1 MRKSLLL
8 LCLSIFTLLAGAQI
22 IVTNPA
28 FVTKDYTGQIEIVY
42 DATKGTAGLKDYT
55 GADGVY
61 AHTGVI
67 TTASATDKDWKHA
80 PAWGDNAA
88 KYKMTSLGSNK
99 WKLIITP
106 NIAGYYGLT
115 TGEVVNKLAFVFR
128 NGIPTGTPP
137 NLIYKEGKDV
147 GGTDI
152 FVPLYDAG
160 LNVAFT
166 SPTSN
171 QSVTAGSSV
180 SFVVTSSLSADLSLS
195 VNGTVAASVAGATT
209 LSHTYQFVTPND
221 YLVVATASIGG
232 STVYD
237 TLRVNVPSAVV
248 TEARPAGVK
257 NGINYNS
264 DTSVTLVLHAPT
276 KNNVFVIGEF
286 NDWSKLNA
294 YQMKKDGEYWWIT
307 LNDLTPGKL
316 YSYQY
321 LVDGSI
327 RISDPYTELVLDP
340 WNDPW
345 INEKYNRF
353 PNLKAYPAGK
363 TEGLVAT
370 FQTAKTA
377 YNWEV
382 TNFATP
388 SRDNMVI
395 YELLLR
401 DFTVEKSLEAA
412 ITKLDYLKT
421 LGITAVELMPIQ
433 EFDGNESW
441 GYNPNHYFAPDKAYG
456 SPEMYKKF
464 IDECHKRG
472 MAVIID
478 VVFNHATG
486 NNPMAA
492 LFWNAATSKTT
503 SSNPWF
509 NVSAPHPYSVFH
521 DYNHEYA
528 GTRDYFKRVLQYW
541 IQEYKVDG
549 YRLDLTKG
557 FTQNSSSESTASN
570 YDQSRIN
577 ILTDYYN
584 AAKAEKS
591 DVMFI
596 LEHFC
601 NYDEELALANNGMYL
616 WRKVNNA
623 YSQSAMGYAAD
634 SDFGAMNSLPRKWV
648 GYAESHDE
656 ERNFFKAKS
665 YGSGSVKTDS
675 VYRVS
680 RVPLNIA
687 FATLIPGPKMLW
699 QFQEMGYDYS
709 IDSQGG
715 RTNAK
720 PSAWGWLNLAH
731 RKAAYETAAKI
742 ITIRKM
748 FPTAFTE
755 GNFDLKTG
763 TSDWENGRVI
773 SLTHSDLNLVVMGN
787 FKPDAGATV
796 YATFP
801 KTGMWYNAITGEST
815 YVSSNNTS
823 YPVNAGKVLILADR
837 KINFPSGID
846 DPYLEDI
853 EDFLYPT
860 VTSGRVYIKNATH
873 QNELKVFNVQ
883 GQEIKTLSNVGEID
897 LSELQAGLYLIKM
910 KTLSTEVSG
919 KVLKY

>member
-8 LCLSIFTLLAGAQI
+8 LCVSIFTLLAGAQI

-28 FVTKDYTGQIEIVY
+28 FVTKDYTGQIEVIY
-42 DATKGTAGLKDYT
+42 DATKGTAGLKDYA

-80 PAWGDNAA
+80 PTWGDNAA
-88 KYKMTSLGSNK
+88 KYKMTSLGNNK

-106 NIAGYYGLT
+106 NMAGYYNLT
-115 TGEVVNKLAFVFR
+115 AGEVVNKLAFVFR
-128 NGIPTGTPP
+128 NGTPTGTT
-137 NLIYKEGKDV
+137 YKEGKDV

-152 FVPLYDAG
+152 FVPIYDAG

-166 SPTSN
+166 SPTTN

-180 SFVVTSSLSADLSLS
+180 SFVVTSSLAADLSLS
-195 VNGTVAASVAGATT
+195 VNEAVVASVSTATT
-209 LSHTYQFVTPND
+209 LTHTYQFAASND
-221 YLVVATASIGG
+221 YLVVAAASTGG
-232 STVYD
+232 TTVYD

-248 TEARPAGVK
+248 SEARPAGVK

-294 YQMKKDGEYWWIT
+294 YQLKKDGEYWWIT
-307 LNDLTPGKL
+307 INNLTPGRL
-316 YSYQY
+316 YGFQY

-345 INEKYNRF
+345 INEKYNRY
-353 PNLKAYPAGK
+353 PNLKAYPSGK

-421 LGITAVELMPIQ
+421 LGITAVELMPIH

-503 SSNPWF
+503 STNPWF
-509 NVSAPHPYSVFH
+509 NVDAPHPYSVFH

-557 FTQNSSSESTASN
+557 FTQNASSESTASN

-584 AAKAEKS
+584 AAKAVKT

-623 YSQSAMGYAAD
+623 YSQSAMGYSSE
-634 SDFGAMNSLPRKWV
+634 SDFGGMNSLPRKWV

-656 ERNFFKAKS
+656 ERNFYKAKAF
-665 YGSGSVKTDS
+665 GSGTVKTDS
-675 VYRVS
+675 LYRIS

-755 GNFDLKTG
+755 GNFELQIG
-763 TSDWENGRVI
+763 TSNWENGRVI
-773 SLTHSDLNLVVMGN
+773 TLTHSDLNLVVMGN

-823 YPVNAGKVLILADR
+823 YPVNAGQVLILADR
-837 KINFPSGID
+837 KINFASGVD
-846 DPYLEDI
+846 NPVI
-853 EDFLYPT
+853 EERNDFLYPT
-860 VTSGRVYIKNATH
+860 ATSGKVYLKDGFS
-873 QNELKVFNVQ
+873 QNEVKVFNIH
-883 GQEIKTLSNVGEID
+883 GQQVKALKDMNEID
-897 LSELQAGLYLIKM
+897 LSELQSGMYLIKM
-910 KTLSTEVSG
+910 KTSSAEMTG

>member
-1 MRKSLLL
+1 MKKSLLL
-8 LCLSIFTLLAGAQI
+8 FCVSIWVLIGQAQI

-28 FVTKDYTGQIEIVY
+28 FITKDYTGQIEIIY

-55 GADGVY
+55 GTDGIY
-61 AHTGVI
+61 AHTGVV
-67 TTASATDKDWKHA
+67 TTTSTTDKDWKHA
-80 PAWGDNAA
+80 PTWGDNAA
-88 KYKMTSLGSNK
+88 KYKLTSLGNNK

-106 NIAGYYGLT
+106 NMTSYYNLSA
-115 TGEVVNKLAFVFR
+115 GEVVKKLAFVFR
-128 NGIPTGTPP
+128 NGTPTGTV
-137 NLIYKEGKDV
+137 YKEGKDV

-166 SPTSN
+166 SPTTN

-180 SFVVTSSLSADLSLS
+180 SFVVTSSSTADLSLS
-195 VNGTVAASVAGATT
+195 VNGTVIASKGATT
-209 LSHTYQFVTPND
+209 TLSYPYQFITPND
-221 YLVVATASIGG
+221 YIVVAAATSGG
-232 STVYD
+232 TTVYD
-237 TLRVNVPSAVV
+237 TLRVNVPTAVV
-248 TEARPAGVK
+248 TEARPAGVI
-257 NGINYNS
+257 NGINYIS
-264 DTSVTLVLHAPT
+264 DTSITLVLHAPS
-276 KNNVFVIGEF
+276 KSNVFVIGEF
-286 NDWSKLNA
+286 NDWSKMNA
-294 YQMKKDGEYWWIT
+294 YQMKKDGDYWWLTI
-307 LNDLTPGKL
+307 NNLTPGRM
-316 YSYQY
+316 YGFQY
-321 LVDGSI
+321 LVDGSL

-353 PNLKAYPAGK
+353 LGLKAYPAGK

-370 FQTAKTA
+370 FQTAKPV

-382 TNFATP
+382 TNFTMP

-401 DFTVEKSLEAA
+401 DFTIEKSLEAA

-456 SPEMYKKF
+456 SPETYKRF

-472 MAVIID
+472 IAVIVD

-492 LFWNAATSKTT
+492 LYWNASVSKTS

-509 NVSAPHPYSVFH
+509 NVDAPHPYSVFH
-521 DYNHEYA
+521 DFNHEYS
-528 GTRDYFKRVLQYW
+528 GTREYFKRVLQYW

-616 WRKVNNA
+616 WRKVNNSF
-623 YSQSAMGYAAD
+623 SQAAMGYSSD
-634 SDFGAMNSLPRKWV
+634 SDFGGMNSLPRKWV

-656 ERNFFKAKS
+656 ERNFFKAKT
-665 YGSGSVKTDS
+665 YGFGSVKTDS
-675 VYRVS
+675 LYRVS
-680 RVPLNIA
+680 RVPLNLA

-709 IDSQGG
+709 IESQGG

-720 PSAWGWLNLAH
+720 PSAWGWLNLSH
-731 RKAAYETAAKI
+731 RKAAYETVAKI
-742 ITIRKM
+742 ISIRKL
-748 FPTAFTE
+748 FPTAFSE
-755 GNFDLKTG
+755 GNFDLQIG
-763 TSDWENGRVI
+763 TSNWENGRVI
-773 SLTHSDLNLVVMGN
+773 TLTHGDLNLVVMGN
-787 FKPDAGATV
+787 FKPDAGATI

-815 YVSSNNTS
+815 YVSSNNS
-823 YPVNAGKVLILADR
+823 SFPVNAGQVLILADR
-837 KINFPSGID
+837 KINFPSGVD
-846 DPYLEDI
+846 NPLME
-853 EDFLYPT
+853 ENNDFLYPT
-860 VTSGRVYIKNATH
+860 ATSGKVYIKDGIS
-873 QNELKVFNVQ
+873 QNEVKVFNIH
-883 GQEIKTLSNVGEID
+883 GQQVNTMKNVNEID
-897 LSELQAGLYLIKM
+897 LSELQSGMYLIKM
-910 KTLSTEVSG
+910 KTSSAEMTG

>member
-1 MRKSLLL
+1 MRKSLLII
-8 LCLSIFTLLAGAQI
+8 CVSFYTILAVAQI

-28 FVTKDYTGQIEIVY
+28 FVTKDYSGQIEIIY

-55 GADGVY
+55 GADGIY

-67 TTASATDKDWKHA
+67 TNASATDKDWKHA
-80 PAWGDNAA
+80 PTWGDNAA

-99 WKLIITP
+99 WKLVITP
-106 NIAGYYGLT
+106 NMVGYYGLT
-115 TGEVVNKLAFVFR
+115 TGEVVKKMAFVFR
-128 NGIPTGTPP
+128 NGTPTGTT
-137 NLIYKEGKDV
+137 YKEGKDV

-166 SPTSN
+166 SPVTN
-171 QSVTAGSSV
+171 QSVGAGSSV
-180 SFVVTSSLSADLSLS
+180 NFVITSSLSADLALS
-195 VNGTVAASVAGATT
+195 VNGAVVASVAGGTT
-209 LSHTYQFVTPND
+209 LSHTYQFASPND
-221 YLVVATASIGG
+221 YLVVASASTGG
-232 STVYD
+232 TTVYD

-248 TEARPAGVK
+248 NEARPAGVK

-264 DTSVTLVLHAPT
+264 DTSVTLVLHAPS

-294 YQMKKDGEYWWIT
+294 YQMKKDGEYWWLTI
-307 LNDLTPGKL
+307 NDLTPGKL
-316 YSYQY
+316 YGFQY

-353 PNLKAYPAGK
+353 PNLKAYPSGK

-370 FQTAKTA
+370 FQTAKPI

-382 TNFATP
+382 TNFAMP

-412 ITKLDYLKT
+412 IGRLDYLKT
-421 LGITAVELMPIQ
+421 LGITAVELMPIH

-456 SPEMYKKF
+456 SPEMYKRF

-509 NVSAPHPYSVFH
+509 NVDAPHPYSVFH
-521 DYNHEYA
+521 DYNHEYS

-570 YDQSRIN
+570 YDQSRVN

-584 AAKAEKS
+584 AAKAVKS

-601 NYDEELALANNGMYL
+601 NYDEESALANNGMYL

-623 YSQSAMGYAAD
+623 YSQSAMGYSSD

-665 YGSGSVKTDS
+665 SGSGAVKTDS

-687 FATLIPGPKMLW
+687 FAALIPGPKMLW

-720 PSAWGWLNLAH
+720 PSAWGWLNIAH
-731 RKAAYETAAKI
+731 RKAAYETASKI

-755 GNFDLKTG
+755 GNFNFKIG
-763 TSDWENGRVI
+763 TSDWDNGRVI

-787 FKPDAGATV
+787 FKADAGATV

-823 YPVNAGKVLILADR
+823 YPVNAGQVLILADR
-837 KINFPSGID
+837 KINFPSGVEN
-846 DPYLEDI
+846 PSMEDNQ
-853 EDFLYPT
+853 DFLYPT
-860 VTSGRVYIKNATH
+860 ATSGKVYIKDAVS
-873 QNELKVFNVQ
+873 QNEVKVFNLH
-883 GQEIKTLSNVGEID
+883 GQQVKVLMDVNEID
-897 LSELQAGLYLIKM
+897 LSTLQSGMYLIKM
-910 KTLSTEVSG
+910 RTSSDEMTG

>member
-1 MRKSLLL
+1 MKKSLLL
-8 LCLSIFTLLAGAQI
+8 FCVSLWVLICQAQI

-28 FVTKDYTGQIEIVY
+28 FITKDYTGQIEIIY

-55 GADGVY
+55 GTDGIY

-67 TTASATDKDWKHA
+67 TTASVTDKDWKHA
-80 PAWGDNAA
+80 PTWGDNAA
-88 KYKMTSLGSNK
+88 KYKMTSLGNNK

-106 NIAGYYGLT
+106 NMTGYYSLT
-115 TGEVVNKLAFVFR
+115 AGEVVNKLAFVFR
-128 NGIPTGTPP
+128 NGTPTGT
-137 NLIYKEGKDV
+137 IYKEGKDV

-166 SPTSN
+166 SPTTN

-180 SFVVTSSLSADLSLS
+180 SFVVTSSLTADLSLS
-195 VNGTVAASVAGATT
+195 VNGTVIASKTATTT
-209 LSHTYQFVTPND
+209 LSYPYQFITPND
-221 YLVVATASIGG
+221 YLVVAVATTG
-232 STVYD
+232 STTVYD

-248 TEARPAGVK
+248 SEVRPSGVK

-264 DTSVTLVLHAPT
+264 DTSVTLVLHAPS
-276 KNNVFVIGEF
+276 KSNVFVIGEF
-286 NDWSKLNA
+286 NDWSKMNT
-294 YQMKKDGEYWWIT
+294 YQMKKDGEYWWLTI
-307 LNDLTPGKL
+307 NNLTPGRI
-316 YSYQY
+316 YGFQY
-321 LVDGSI
+321 LVDGSL

-345 INEKYNRF
+345 INEKYYRF
-353 PNLKAYPAGK
+353 PDLKAYPAGK

-370 FQTAKTA
+370 FQTAKPV

-382 TNFATP
+382 ANFTMP

-412 ITKLDYLKT
+412 IAKLDYLKT

-456 SPEMYKKF
+456 SPETYKKF

-472 MAVIID
+472 IAVIVD

-492 LFWNAATSKTT
+492 LYWNASVSKT
-503 SSNPWF
+503 SSTNPWF
-509 NVSAPHPYSVFH
+509 NVDAPHPYGVFH
-521 DYNHEYA
+521 DFNHEYS
-528 GTRDYFKRVLQYW
+528 GTREYFKRVLQYW

-557 FTQNSSSESTASN
+557 FTQNTSNESTSSN
-570 YDQSRIN
+570 YDQSRVN

-584 AAKAEKS
+584 ATKAVKA

-623 YSQSAMGYAAD
+623 FSQAAMGYSSD
-634 SDFGAMNSLPRKWV
+634 SDFGGMNSLPRKWV

-656 ERNFFKAKS
+656 ERNFFKAKT
-665 YGSGSVKTDS
+665 YGSGTVKTDS
-675 VYRVS
+675 LYRIS

-699 QFQEMGYDYS
+699 EFQELGYDYS
-709 IDSQGG
+709 IESQGG

-720 PSAWGWLNLAH
+720 PSAWGWLDLAH
-731 RKAAYETAAKI
+731 RKAVYETVSKI
-742 ITIRKM
+742 ISIRKL
-748 FPTAFTE
+748 FPIAFTE
-755 GNFDLKTG
+755 GNFDLQIG
-763 TSDWENGRVI
+763 TSNWDNGRVI
-773 SLTHSDLNLVVMGN
+773 TLTHSDLNLVVMGN
-787 FKPDAGATV
+787 FKPDAAATI

-815 YVSSNNTS
+815 DVSSNNTS
-823 YPVNAGKVLILADR
+823 YSVNAGQVLILADR
-837 KINFPSGID
+837 KINFASGVD
-846 DPYLEDI
+846 NPVVE
-853 EDFLYPT
+853 EQNDFLYPT
-860 VTSGRVYIKNATH
+860 VTSGKVYIKDGFSL
-873 QNELKVFNVQ
+873 NEVKIFNLQ
-883 GQEIKTLSNVGEID
+883 GQQVKAMTNVNEFD
-897 LSELQAGLYLIKM
+897 LSELPAGLYLVTM
-910 KTLSTEVSG
+910 KTPSVDMAG
-919 KVLKY
+919 KVLKN

>member
-1 MRKSLLL
+1 MKKSLLL
-8 LCLSIFTLLAGAQI
+8 LCVNVLVLIGQAQI
-22 IVTNPA
+22 VVTNPA
-28 FVTKDYTGQIEIVY
+28 FITKDYTGQIEIIY

-55 GADGVY
+55 GADGIY

-67 TTASATDKDWKHA
+67 TTASTTDKDWKHA

-88 KYKMTSLGSNK
+88 KYKMTSLGNNK

-106 NIAGYYGLT
+106 NMAGYYSLT
-115 TGEVVNKLAFVFR
+115 AGEVVNKLAFVFR
-128 NGIPTGTPP
+128 NGTPTGTT
-137 NLIYKEGKDV
+137 YKEGKDV

-166 SPTSN
+166 NPTTN
-171 QSVTAGSSV
+171 QSVAAGSSV
-180 SFVVTSSLSADLSLS
+180 SFVVTSSLTADLSLS
-195 VNGTVAASVAGATT
+195 VNGTVIASTASTT
-209 LSHTYQFVTPND
+209 NLSYSYQFVTPND
-221 YLVVATASIGG
+221 YLVVASATAGG
-232 STVYD
+232 TTVYD
-237 TLRVNVPSAVV
+237 TLRVNVPTAVV
-248 TEARPAGVK
+248 SETRPSGVK

-264 DTSVTLVLHAPT
+264 DTSVTLVLHAPS

-286 NDWSKLNA
+286 NDWSKMNT
-294 YQMKKDGEYWWIT
+294 YQMKKDGEYWWLTI
-307 LNDLTPGKL
+307 NNLTPGRM
-316 YSYQY
+316 YGFQY
-321 LVDGSI
+321 LVDGSL

-353 PNLKAYPAGK
+353 PGLKAYPAGK

-370 FQTAKTA
+370 FQTAKPA

-382 TNFATP
+382 TNFTMP

-401 DFTVEKSLEAA
+401 DFTVEKSLDAA

-456 SPEMYKKF
+456 SPDSYKRF

-472 MAVIID
+472 IAVIVD

-492 LFWNAATSKTT
+492 LFWNASVSKTS

-509 NVSAPHPYSVFH
+509 NVDAPHPYSVFH
-521 DYNHEYA
+521 DFNHEYS
-528 GTRDYFKRVLQYW
+528 GTREYFKRVLQYW

-623 YSQSAMGYAAD
+623 FSQAAMGYSSD
-634 SDFGAMNSLPRKWV
+634 SDFGGMNSLPRKWV

-656 ERNFFKAKS
+656 ERNFFKAKT
-665 YGSGSVKTDS
+665 YGFGSVKTDS
-675 VYRVS
+675 LYRVS
-680 RVPLNIA
+680 RVPLNLA

-709 IDSQGG
+709 IESQGG

-731 RKAAYETAAKI
+731 RKSAYETVAKI
-742 ITIRKM
+742 ISIRKL

-755 GNFDLKTG
+755 GNFDLQIG
-763 TSDWENGRVI
+763 TSNWENGRVI
-773 SLTHSDLNLVVMGN
+773 TLTHGDLNLVVMGN
-787 FKPDAGATV
+787 FKPDAGATI

-823 YPVNAGKVLILADR
+823 YPVNAGQVLILADR
-837 KINFPSGID
+837 KINFASGVD
-846 DPYLEDI
+846 NPVVE
-853 EDFLYPT
+853 ERNDFMYPT
-860 VTSGRVYIKNATH
+860 VTSDKVYIKDGFSM
-873 QNELKVFNVQ
+873 NEVKIFNLQ
-883 GQEIKTLSNVGEID
+883 GQQVKTMTNVNEFD
-897 LSELQAGLYLIKM
+897 LSELPAGLYLVTM
-910 KTLSTEVSG
+910 KTPSVDMAG